1 MAKKN
6 FLTNLGMTVSQP
18 FRVGLLGGAQELGYT
33 IGDLLEAYRGELDTS
48 RPKNYFGLTEEESK
62 RLYKDPLKTGVKSAA
77 GVMSWA
83 VPGGSAAK
91 GIKGIGQAALRGLGS
106 GALSGLSYSEEGKE
120 LEGTTGGMALGGIL
134 GGGLQEAGQG
144 IGALANKKTAMKGK
158 VNPKLVKGSASKLD
172 MSPEEFTG
180 EVTNLLDDMSKKG
193 YKVDSSKNIANS
205 LKPYMKEV
213 QEEITRSG
221 LTSKYSPDISE
232 LQTVYESA
240 KPHITGK
247 GVSSK
252 FMEISDDFFAKKN
265 PTVTDVLKYKEV
277 VDSLGGGYSAVQ
289 KSGKPFLAQT
299 MKTIRNESR
308 SLLTPDEGVNAIL
321 ERASRAMKLKPTL
334 LKNPE
339 VVKNIGIGGILPV
352 HASINVRPLGDKLSN
367 LPGKIKQA
375 VLPGEGLAQGV
386 QGLAGI
392 GQRTIPAMVGM
403 SAQPGQEELPQGELP
418 QEGLPQGVSPLGVPS
433 EGGMGQVDIIG
444 QELQK
449 MGFGGQQQ
457 EAQQV
462 DWDGL
467 TMELTQA
474 VMSGQMS
481 PTEADWI
488 LSTLQQTYGAQ
499 SGEGDFA
506 TQLEQLAQVDKREA
520 SSYLARAVASG
531 QVDTATANTLSR
543 LYGLSSPP
551 TSLTANIDAAEM
563 IADEAEQML
572 GSLNLGDN
580 ELLSSITGAAKTLY
594 GKQIAPAS
602 GEGQYI
608 QWIESTRARLAKAL
622 GEVGNLSEPEQEA
635 AMKLMPTL
643 KDTKQ
648 SATNKLARF
657 RRLMDISRK
666 RMRGEYVPDAAY
678 EILQQGPISDDYI
691 NY

>member
-1 MAKKN
+1 
-6 FLTNLGMTVSQP
+6 
-18 FRVGLLGGAQELGYT
+18 
-33 IGDLLEAYRGELDTS
+33 
-48 RPKNYFGLTEEESK
+48 
-62 RLYKDPLKTGVKSAA
+62 
-77 GVMSWA
+77 
-83 VPGGSAAK
+83 
-91 GIKGIGQAALRGLGS
+91 
-106 GALSGLSYSEEGKE
+106 
-120 LEGTTGGMALGGIL
+120 
-134 GGGLQEAGQG
+134 
-144 IGALANKKTAMKGK
+144 
-158 VNPKLVKGSASKLD
+158 
-172 MSPEEFTG
+172 
-180 EVTNLLDDMSKKG
+180 
-193 YKVDSSKNIANS
+193 
-205 LKPYMKEV
+205 
-213 QEEITRSG
+213 
-221 LTSKYSPDISE
+221 
-232 LQTVYESA
+232 
-240 KPHITGK
+240 
-247 GVSSK
+247 
-252 FMEISDDFFAKKN
+252 
-265 PTVTDVLKYKEV
+265 
-277 VDSLGGGYSAVQ
+277 
-289 KSGKPFLAQT
+289 
-299 MKTIRNESR
+299 
-308 SLLTPDEGVNAIL
+308 
-321 ERASRAMKLKPTL
+321 
-334 LKNPE
+334 
-339 VVKNIGIGGILPV
+339 
-352 HASINVRPLGDKLSN
+352 
-367 LPGKIKQA
+367 
-375 VLPGEGLAQGV
+375 
-386 QGLAGI
+386 
-392 GQRTIPAMVGM
+392 
-403 SAQPGQEELPQGELP
+403 
-418 QEGLPQGVSPLGVPS
+418 
-433 EGGMGQVDIIG
+433 
-444 QELQK
+444 
-449 MGFGGQQQ
+449 
-457 EAQQV
+457 
-462 DWDGL
+462 
-467 TMELTQA
+467 MELTQA

-648 SATNKLARF
+648 SATNKLVRF